1 MFAKLTGR
9 LDSVAAETCVV
20 DVGGVGYLVA
30 CSSRTLAALP
40 DAGAPVSLAIETQV
54 REEAI
59 NLYGFLDPAERAWF
73 RMLVTV
79 QGVGAKVA
87 LSILGTLPVPDLALA
102 VAGGDKAMLSRA
114 QGVGPRLAARLA
126 TELKDKVAALPIPA
140 GTTAA
145 APRGDAGADVLSAL
159 ANLGYRRAE
168 AATAIDRAQARLGEA
183 PKFDTLIREAL
194 KELAP

>member
-1 MFAKLTGR
+1 MFAKLTGK

-30 CSSRTLAALP
+30 CSTRTLSALP
-40 DAGAPVSLAIETQV
+40 APGAPISLAIETQV

-59 NLYGFLDPAERAWF
+59 NLFGFLDPAERAWF

-87 LSILGTLPVPDLALA
+87 LSILGTLPVADLALA

-114 QGVGPRLAARLA
+114 PGVGPRLAARLA
-126 TELKDKVAALPIPA
+126 TELKDKVAALPVPA

-145 APRGDAGADVLSAL
+145 APRGDVGADVLSAL

-168 AATAIDRAQARLGEA
+168 AAAAIERAQGRVGDA
-183 PKFDTLIREAL
+183 PKFDLLIREAL

>member
-1 MFAKLTGR
+1 MFAKLSGK

-30 CSSRTLAALP
+30 CSTRTLAALP
-40 DAGAPVSLAIETQV
+40 APGSPVSLAIETQV

-87 LSILGTLPVPDLALA
+87 LSILGTLPVGDLALA

-114 QGVGPRLAARLA
+114 PGVGPRLAARLA
-126 TELKDKVAALPIPA
+126 TELKDRVAALPVPA
-140 GTTAA
+140 GTTAT
-145 APRGDAGADVLSAL
+145 APRGDVGADVLSAL

-168 AATAIDRAQARLGEA
+168 ASAAIDRAQARIGEGQ
-183 PKFDTLIREAL
+183 KFDALIREAL